1 MWKSKNW
8 HEQKRSL
15 IMSCKNFITTN
26 IAALCCVSF
35 MAFVGCSNGSN
46 SVAADTEGK
55 IKKKDPLLSDVKIN
69 IEDPVAEIATLEN
82 YVKQF
87 TDDPNELSFDSH
99 VLAYNGNFPR
109 IVVPQDSEDANPN
122 IIFIDSSPIKE
133 ISTSEVAKYFP
144 NTAEVAGNRLNQE
157 NCKLYIVQTDDANQ
171 PTGHVLTKV
180 SQGNVEVTEVV
191 RGGTYVV
198 TNAYFPVGFL
208 VQDCEGLIDRNSEI
222 THKSFISRTW
232 CGDLMK
238 TREEMMVGGPLDLN
252 QGYTKPNPDCAA
264 NAHTDA
270 NAYDEWFRTDLLQ

>member
-1 MWKSKNW
+1 
-8 HEQKRSL
+8 
-15 IMSCKNFITTN
+15 MSCKNFITTN

-46 SVAADTEGK
+46 TVAADVEGSAVDK
-55 IKKKDPLLSDVKIN
+55 TQRLGNVKVSVENPAVKI
-69 IEDPVAEIATLEN
+69 ASLEN

-99 VLAYNGNFPR
+99 VLAYNGSFPR
-109 IVVPQDSEDANPN
+109 IIVPQDSEDANPN

-133 ISTSEVAKYFP
+133 ISVSEVAKYFP

-157 NCKLYIVQTDDANQ
+157 NCKLYIVQTNDANQ

-180 SQGNVEVTEVV
+180 SQGNVEVTDVF
-191 RGGTYVV
+191 RGGTYAV
-198 TNAYFPVGFL
+198 TNAYFPVAFL

-238 TREEMMVGGPLDLN
+238 SREEMMVGGPLDLN

-270 NAYDEWFRTDLLQ
+270 NAYGEWFRTDLLQ